1 MRNLVS
7 ICARSGSK
15 GVPNKNILKLGNY
28 MLIEHAILQ
37 ASEIFDKEDIYFS
50 SDSKKYCDIAS
61 NFCVNII
68 NREADLSN
76 DTVSKVDVIRDIYIN
91 SNKSPSRVI
100 DLDVSSP
107 LRTKKNIQDCLE
119 LSKKYDVV
127 ITGTHARKN
136 PYYNLV
142 QVRNKIPTV
151 VKKTSFNSRQEA
163 PKVFDMNASIYIW
176 NPTTL
181 FSKNPIFTSKT
192 KLYEMDYFTAFDID
206 EKEDWII
213 VQSLYNTYKK
223 NLGFDYL
230 KK

>member
-1 MRNLVS
+1 MSDIVS

-15 GVPNKNILKLGNY
+15 GVPNKNILKLGEY

-37 ASEIFDKEDIYFS
+37 AKEFFDKRDIYFS

-61 NFCVNII
+61 SFNVNII
-68 NREADLSN
+68 NREPHLSN
-76 DTVSKVDVIRDIYIN
+76 DTISKVDVIKDIYTI
-91 SNKSPSRVI
+91 SNKSPSRII

-107 LRTKKNIQDCLE
+107 LRTKKNIQDCLD
-119 LSKKYDVV
+119 LSKNYDVV

-142 QVRNKIPTV
+142 EIKNNIPEV
-151 VKKTSFNSRQEA
+151 VKKTSFKSRQEA
-163 PKVFDMNASIYIW
+163 PQVYDMNASIYIW
-176 NPTTL
+176 KPDAL
-181 FSKNPIFTSKT
+181 FSNKPIFTNKT
-192 KLYEMDYFTAFDID
+192 KLYEMEYFTAFDID
-206 EKEDWII
+206 EEDDWII

-223 NLGFDYL
+223 NLGFEYL